1 MNPEANI
8 KSWIVKVAPETE
20 ETFNEKFW
28 KGLDGVVTALDNVDA
43 RKYLDSRCVFY
54 GKPMID
60 SGTQGTKGHVQV

>member
-28 KGLDGVVTALDNVDA
+28 KNLDGVVTALDNVDA